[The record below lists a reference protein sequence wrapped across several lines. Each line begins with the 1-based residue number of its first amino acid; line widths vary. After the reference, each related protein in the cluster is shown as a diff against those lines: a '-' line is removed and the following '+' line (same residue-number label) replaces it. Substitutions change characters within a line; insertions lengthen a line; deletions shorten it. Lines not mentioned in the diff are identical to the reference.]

1 MLISCRI
8 VPPRTADPGGPRG
21 PGWGGGLSHLG
32 CPSSMHFLS
41 SLSELA
47 LGSLSSGSMRKGEK
61 KDKEATSASLRPLS
75 PATLQHKPVSFAL
88 S

>member
-1 MLISCRI
+1 M
-8 VPPRTADPGGPRG
+8 
-21 PGWGGGLSHLG
+21 GWGG
-32 CPSSMHFLS
+32 CPIWAVPSSMHFLS

-61 KDKEATSASLRPLS
+61 KGKEATSASLRPLS
-75 PATLQHKPVSFAL
+75 PATLQPKPVSFAL